1 MFRSLVAAALVANVY
16 GDLPPAGAYK
26 TAATQVTDEGLQV
39 ESGISSRNYHIV
51 YPSSAKKGEKFP
63 VVAFAHGFLAGGLA
77 LDLYNTHLAG
87 IASYGFVVIAPK
99 SCILGCSPPKDA
111 VELSSSMDVNVQA
124 DCIPFTDGT
133 RWTSFVHENTRALDY
148 AKNHSSAPWASI
160 IDWDAGA
167 GIVGHSM
174 GGETVSQMAAGDVA
188 KRYNIKAAVC
198 EHCQQ
203 CLKRGGLI
211 ETPAMFITG
220 TGDAIVFPKQ
230 VKNAY
235 NEDKTAPKSF
245 RNDKGRG
252 HLEVLDFKVQYNPA
266 VASHA
271 AAFLNVWLKGDK
283 GDFYDQVYG
292 NGTASFCGYEDMY
305 ECMHT
310 TSQSVVV

>member
-1 MFRSLVAAALVANVY
+1 MFRSLVASALVAGVH
-16 GDLPPAGAYK
+16 GAVPAAGSYET
-26 TAATQVTDEGLQV
+26 TALQVTDDGLQV
-39 ESGISSRNYHIV
+39 ETGITSRNYHIV
-51 YPSSAKKGEKFP
+51 YPSSAKSGEKFP

-77 LDLYNTHLAG
+77 LELYDTHLAG
-87 IASYGFVVIAPK
+87 IASYGYVVIAPK
-99 SCILGCSPPKDA
+99 SCILGCSPPSDA
-111 VELSSSMDVNVQA
+111 VELSSSVDVDVQA

-133 RWTSFVHENTRALDY
+133 RWTSFVYENTRALDY
-148 AKNHSSAPWASI
+148 AKNQSSTPWASV
-160 IDWDAGA
+160 IDWDAGSA
-167 GIVGHSM
+167 VVGHSM
-174 GGETVSQMAAGDVA
+174 GGETVSQLAAGDFA
-188 KRYNIKAAVC
+188 KKYNVKAAVC

-235 NEDKTAPKSF
+235 DEDMTAPKSF

-271 AAFLNVWLKGDK
+271 AAFLNVWVKGDRS
-283 GDFYDQVYG
+283 DFYEQVYG
-292 NGTASFCGYEDMY
+292 NGTDSFCGYEDMY
-305 ECMHT
+305 ECMH
-310 TSQSVVV
+310 SMEDVVV